1 MSLKPAVQSLMGI
14 PFAHP
19 EIIQSSAPVPTLRA
33 AVEKVD
39 TALYAEEQIIVALNR
54 QSYHSDAPIL
64 SAQNPVVQAANFRNP
79 AVSVEPAGRAEQL
92 RRARVLRAQQQDAP
106 VEQRPPLIA
115 APSEPPVVSQ
125 EERYRR
131 FLRAEEAYPSIQ
143 RRTA

>member
-1 MSLKPAVQSLMGI
+1 MSLKSAVQSLMGI

-19 EIIQSSAPVPTLRA
+19 EIIQSSAAVPTLRP

-106 VEQRPPLIA
+106 VEQRQAPLIA
-115 APSEPPVVSQ
+115 APSEPPVVS
-125 EERYRR
+125 EADAWRRSLRYPPIMRKQ
-131 FLRAEEAYPSIQ
+131 A
-143 RRTA
+143 